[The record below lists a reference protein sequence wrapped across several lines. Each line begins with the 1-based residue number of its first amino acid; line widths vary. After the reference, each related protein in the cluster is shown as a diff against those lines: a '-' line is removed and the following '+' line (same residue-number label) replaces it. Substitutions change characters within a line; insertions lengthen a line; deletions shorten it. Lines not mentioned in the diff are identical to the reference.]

1 MGIAQGFG
9 VVCVL
14 IAAWRAVTA
23 ASIARQGLGAMV
35 ATKTSPPEQMGP
47 LFDVARCSFAL
58 ATFEML
64 LALFCLALA
73 AAAWFTK

>member
-1 MGIAQGFG
+1 MGIAQW
-9 VVCVL
+9 V
-14 IAAWRAVTA
+14 AAFWMVMALWRANTA

-58 ATFEML
+58 ATFEIL
-64 LALFCLALA
+64 LALFCLGVA
-73 AAAWFTK
+73 AVTWFTK